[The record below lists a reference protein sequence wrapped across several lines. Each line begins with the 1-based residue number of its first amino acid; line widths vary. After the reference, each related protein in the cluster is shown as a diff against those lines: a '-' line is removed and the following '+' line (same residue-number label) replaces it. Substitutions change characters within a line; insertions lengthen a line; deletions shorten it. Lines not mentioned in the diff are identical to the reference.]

1 MSKQTVSIS
10 PHIRGSRT
18 TKSIMMDVIIAM
30 LPVVLAS
37 AFLFGVR
44 ALLLTALSSLF
55 CVLLE
60 GGWQTM
66 MKKPVTVDDYSA
78 VVTGMLVAMN
88 VPVDTPIWMLFVGDV
103 AAIILVKQLF
113 GGLGCNFVNPALVA
127 RLVMM
132 FSFPTA
138 MTTFTGSKGLVDA
151 TTSATPM
158 ADAAGLGWNQFMDLF
173 LGKHGGAIGET
184 CGLALLIGGIY
195 LIIRKVIKPIIPL
208 CMIGSCC
215 LFTFLFGGGNPLLQ
229 IFTGGL
235 LLGAIFMATDYVTS
249 PITNKGKV
257 IFGIFIGFLTAVIR
271 VFGSY
276 PEGVT
281 FAILFGNV
289 LVPYINDLTMTKPLG
304 GIFPKKAK
312 KEEAAS

>member
-10 PHIRGSRT
+10 PHIRSGCT
-18 TKSIMMDVIIAM
+18 TQMVMLDVIIAM
-30 LPVVLAS
+30 MPVVIAS
-37 AFLFGVR
+37 GILFGLR
-44 ALLLTALSSLF
+44 AILLVAVSSAV

-60 GGWQTM
+60 WGWQKM
-66 MKKPVTVDDYSA
+66 MKKEVTVQDLSA

-88 VPVDTPIWMLFVGDV
+88 VPVSIPIWMLIVGDI

-113 GGLGCNFVNPALVA
+113 GGLGCNFVNPALVG

-132 FSFPTA
+132 FSFASA
-138 MTTFTGSKGLVDA
+138 MTTFTGSTGLVDA
-151 TTSATPM
+151 ATSATPM
-158 ADAAGLGWNQFMDLF
+158 ASPWTLGDQFMNLF

-184 CGLALLIGGIY
+184 CALAILLGGIY
-195 LIIRKVIKPIIPL
+195 LIVRKVITPVIPL
-208 CMIGSCC
+208 CYIASCF
-215 LFTFLFGGGNPLLQ
+215 LFTLLFGGENPVMQ
-229 IFTGGL
+229 IFAGGL
-235 LLGAIFMATDYVTS
+235 LCGAFFMATDYVTS
-249 PITNKGKV
+249 PITVKGQV
-257 IFGIFIGFLTAVIR
+257 IFGLFIGFLTAVIR

-289 LVPYINDLTMTKPLG
+289 LVPYINELTLTKPLG
-304 GIFPKKAK
+304 GIFPKKEK